1 MPTPQPIIPYHPP
14 QPPIDPHLRTSDEL
28 FAAAAAIL
36 ARPDAEID
44 GELRAQA
51 CEKLWGAVT
60 RRLKV
65 FADAREWYY
74 CEHGIAHQL
83 VNRIDQALGTDSL
96 ELSRSFT
103 AAERLHRDG
112 FYEDLMDLGEI
123 RSWVPIIQTLCAM
136 LDDAHRTLPLDLAP
150 PDNSRYKNAARRCA
164 ERRERLARE
173 QQEAT

>member
-1 MPTPQPIIPYHPP
+1 MMPTPEPILYHPP
-14 QPPIDPHLRTSDEL
+14 QPPIEPHLRTSDEL
-28 FAAAAAIL
+28 LAAAEAIL
-36 ARPDAEID
+36 ARPDAEIG

-65 FADAREWYY
+65 FADARRWYY

-83 VNRIDQALGTDSL
+83 VNRIDQALDADSS
-96 ELSRSFT
+96 ELSVRFT

-123 RSWVPIIQTLCAM
+123 RFQMPVIQSFCAT

-150 PDNSRYKNAARRCA
+150 PDNNRYKNAARHCA
-164 ERRERLARE
+164 ERRARRA
-173 QQEAT
+173 EARAD